1 LNQKLVFG
9 AAAVRFKMEAGSGGK
24 LWSICDWCL
33 VPVYQH
39 DLGCCDVLIG
49 GVSCLKRPGST
60 PLESL
65 WFFRK
70 PSRAWV

>member
-49 GVSCLKRPGST
+49 GELRT
-60 PLESL
+60 
-65 WFFRK
+65 
-70 PSRAWV
+70 

>member
-1 LNQKLVFG
+1 MV
-9 AAAVRFKMEAGSGGK
+9 AM
-24 LWSICDWCL
+24 CL

-39 DLGCCDVLIG
+39 DLGCRDSLIG
-49 GVSCLKRPGST
+49 GEPRLEKGRPD
-60 PLESL
+60 PVESL